1 MYILL
6 HVCNASCIT
15 LVSLL
20 SPSCLAGCSLLLF
33 KRRPSSRGF
42 IGGADHD
49 AGVLVASSSESTT
62 SSRRY
67 RWGSVWQSTS
77 ALLVATILAVYGSHG
92 LWTTSRQYTRDALSW
107 SAAAHRKEDA
117 ARSDMHDAIQ
127 SRDRI
132 AALQERIQLL
142 RREADF
148 DDNESDAA
156 ENLVQIMESLKKEE
170 MDSSSSRYSS
180 SSCDSEQDFF
190 CDFWT
195 HFDRRSSSYTDTTH
209 WKALLS
215 DAKSAE
221 HQLTW
226 LTIRSQQLRTDQST
240 DAQQLHATGQQLT
253 VIETSLQ
260 QDVQQEKEDRERA
273 SLFLQKAV
281 SKAQQASLVAIIALW
296 FTIYGLVRL
305 VASVPLA
312 DYWRC
317 AYVVVWERHHIMF
330 ALQHQLIWLL
340 IMLLMNQYLAATS
353 WNPLWTML
361 ATAVITGFVQVLHF
375 VLHWNQQHQSP
386 SSSATDYVS
395 VMGGRMLSF
404 TALAGLHTL
413 TSFLLFGQ
421 LVVLDWHV
429 RMTLFAVL
437 IFSWYTKQGCG
448 GDHHHVGHSVNTWTA
463 EETVTLATEASPLH
477 QPSMSNKNMKELPL
491 ADESIVYVEGVSS
504 SSSSSSSSRAVGL
517 PTLAMAAS
525 WDLLVLALGYR
536 LFGMVG
542 PIAWQVNPL
551 ATVFAET
558 FILYV
563 AISTIHWPIIT
574 TTIDPTLPR
583 TIHVEQ

>member
-1 MYILL
+1 M
-6 HVCNASCIT
+6 
-15 LVSLL
+15 
-20 SPSCLAGCSLLLF
+20 
-33 KRRPSSRGF
+33 
-42 IGGADHD
+42 GGADHDD
-49 AGVLVASSSESTT
+49 AGVLVASSSSSSESTT

-77 ALLVATILAVYGSHG
+77 ALLVATLLAIYGSHG

-107 SAAAHRKEDA
+107 SAAAHRQEDA

-148 DDNESDAA
+148 DDDESDSA

-170 MDSSSSRYSS
+170 MDSTSRYSS
-180 SSCDSEQDFF
+180 SCETEKDFF

-195 HFDRRSSSYTDTTH
+195 HFDRRSSSTDTTH

-226 LTIRSQQLRTDQST
+226 LTIRSHQLRTDQST
-240 DAQQLHATGQQLT
+240 DLQQLHATGQQLT

-260 QDVQQEKEDRERA
+260 QDIQQEKEDRVRA

-281 SKAQQASLVAIIALW
+281 TKAQQASLVAIIALW

-317 AYVVVWERHHIMF
+317 ATVVVWERHHIMF
-330 ALQHQLIWLL
+330 ALQHEMIWLL
-340 IMLLMNQYLAATS
+340 IMLLMNQYLATTS
-353 WNPLWTML
+353 WNPFGIML
-361 ATAVITGFVQVLHF
+361 VTAVITGFAQLLHF
-375 VLHWNQQHQSP
+375 VLHWNQHHQSP

-395 VMGGRMLSF
+395 VMGGRMVSF
-404 TALAGLHTL
+404 MALALMHTL

-421 LVVLDWHV
+421 LIVLDWHV

-448 GDHHHVGHSVNTWTA
+448 GDHHHVGTSVNTWTA

-491 ADESIVYVEGVSS
+491 AEESIVYVEGVSS
-504 SSSSSSSSRAVGL
+504 SSSSSSSSRAVSL

-551 ATVFAET
+551 ATVFAEA

-563 AISTIHWPIIT
+563 AVSTIHWPIIA